1 MSKSLE
7 VQLLSSSV
15 TTRPRKKLVSKG
27 NRANDLLDFVI
38 ESHGGIDRWHEASTV
53 SASVH
58 VHGGFWAFKGQP
70 DRLGVESVT
79 ADIHRQRITMRPFG
93 DGCSLEFDA
102 GLDRVRIIGSR
113 GEVQEE
119 LTAPRRSMA
128 GYTRDI
134 QWSATQTGYF
144 ISYATW
150 MYLLEPFLFTLPGVR
165 TREIEPWSEVGEIW
179 RRLEVTF
186 PDEVATHSSVQT
198 YFFDS
203 DTGLQR
209 RMDYSPD
216 VNGNPLVAHYTSEHH
231 DFGGLIVP
239 TRRRV
244 LIRNDEGV
252 ADQSFC
258 AILIDVGEV
267 RLNK

>member
-1 MSKSLE
+1 M
-7 VQLLSSSV
+7 
-15 TTRPRKKLVSKG
+15 
-27 NRANDLLDFVI
+27 NDLLDFII
-38 ESHGGIDRWHEASTV
+38 ERHGGIDRWREASTL
-53 SASVH
+53 SATVH
-58 VHGGFWAFKGQP
+58 VYGRFWAFKGQP

-79 ADIHRQRITMRPFG
+79 ADIHLQRIMMTPFG
-93 DGCSLEFDA
+93 RGLNLEFDA
-102 GLDRVRIIGSR
+102 GLDRVRITGSG
-113 GEVQEE
+113 GEVQDE

-128 GYTRDI
+128 GYTGDT

-165 TREIEPWSEVGEIW
+165 TREIEPWSEVGETW

-186 PDEVATHSSVQT
+186 PDEIATHSTVQT
-198 YFFDS
+198 YYFDS

-216 VNGNPLVAHYTSEHH
+216 VNGNPLVAQYTSEHH
-231 DFGGLIVP
+231 DCGGLIVP

-244 LIRNDEGV
+244 LLRNDEGV

-258 AILIDVGEV
+258 AILLDVSEV
-267 RLNK
+267 QFNK